1 MKKNMDTAL
10 ITGGLGLIG
19 SFIAKRL
26 IDSKVVKKVVLMDHY
41 GRYISSTQKGFM
53 DYRNLRIKGI
63 EDHIIIE
70 RGEAKYYSV
79 LYNLLQTYH
88 PKYIFH
94 LAALPLAK
102 LQNLNTQE
110 ALDGSVV
117 STSYFLECI
126 GMLKQKTSYEP
137 ERFLYASSS
146 MVYGDFQHD
155 TVDETHPKNPKEIYG
170 TMKLAGEQVTQGL
183 SKYYEIKSAI
193 IRPSAVY
200 GPTDMNRRVSQ
211 IFLEKAMQREKITI
225 HGVDE
230 ALDFTYVKDI
240 AKGFVLAA
248 TQDAAIG
255 ETFNITFGKARTL
268 LEFVLILKQYFP
280 WVEYEIVERDA
291 FRPKRGTLSI
301 GKAQKRLSYKP
312 DYDLEKG
319 IAEYIE
325 FVKNNNSNLSL

>member
-1 MKKNMDTAL
+1 MDTAL
-10 ITGGLGLIG
+10 ITGGIGLIG
-19 SFIAKRL
+19 SFIARRL
-26 IDSKVVKKVVLMDHY
+26 IDNNVVGNVILVDHY

-63 EDHIIIE
+63 ENHITIE
-70 RGEAKYYSV
+70 RGEAKYFSV

-126 GMLKQKTSYEP
+126 GMLKQKTGYEP

-155 TVDETHPKNPKEIYG
+155 AVDETHPTNPKEIYG

-183 SKYYEIKSAI
+183 SRYYEIKSSI

-211 IFLEKAMQREKITI
+211 IFLEKAIQKEKITI
-225 HGVDE
+225 HGADE

-255 ETFNITFGKARTL
+255 ETFNVTFGKARTL
-268 LEFVLILKQYFP
+268 LDFVLILKQYFP
-280 WVEYEIVERDA
+280 WVEYEIVERDI

-301 GKAQKRLSYKP
+301 GKAQKLLSYVP
-312 DYDLEKG
+312 DYGLEKG

-325 FVKNNNSNLSL
+325 FVKKHNLGLTQK